1 MSKCYI
7 VEYTYN
13 PDHDIDHVCDDAFVD
28 LAILKQFM
36 LGEAEDALDTYDDI
50 DSDEYVMNVSW
61 QEDDYVVNDDTNLYV
76 NIVRNGIPLEGW
88 SAKALHL
95 NTQSGE

>member
-28 LAILKQFM
+28 INVLKQFM
-36 LGEAEDALDTYDDI
+36 LEEAEDTLDNYDDI
-50 DSDEYVMNVSW
+50 DTQEYVMNVSW
-61 QEDDYVVNDDTNLYV
+61 QEDDYVVGDDTNLYV
-76 NIVRNGIPLEGW
+76 NIVRNGKTLECW
-88 SAKALHL
+88 TAKPLHL
-95 NTQSGE
+95 NTQTKE